1 MIEENNF
8 GFRDKRGHFSGS
20 KANYCLQYGVFLM
33 IFFVHNAI
41 NIKDFIVTGCETS
54 NINTGWLTI
63 NVASDIPTSICLLLV
78 R

>member
-1 MIEENNF
+1 MIQA
-8 GFRDKRGHFSGS
+8 FRGKRGLFSGS
-20 KANYCLQYGVFLM
+20 KVNYCLQYGVFFNDLLRT
-33 IFFVHNAI
+33 HAI

-63 NVASDIPTSICLLLV
+63 NVASDMPKNICLLLV